1 VFGSPTAT
9 FEVVRNTGNP
19 SSEKAGVG
27 GSTPSLATTFSGLD
41 STSLS
46 ISLVGQ
52 LLNLSRWPQFCD
64 HSVTSADVRLS
75 VGKSNGTLRRE
86 EMILNDGVLHLSRA
100 FLVIVN
106 DTIDTTAHGITPN
119 EPSIVGAQQFGH
131 CGHVLHARIEPEI
144 VAVLIKDDW
153 HSVMNRRC
161 DGICSRRQDR
171 AGLQRFDVWDHN
183 GPEIVD
189 I

>member
-1 VFGSPTAT
+1 
-9 FEVVRNTGNP
+9 
-19 SSEKAGVG
+19 
-27 GSTPSLATTFSGLD
+27 
-41 STSLS
+41 
-46 ISLVGQ
+46 
-52 LLNLSRWPQFCD
+52 
-64 HSVTSADVRLS
+64 
-75 VGKSNGTLRRE
+75 
-86 EMILNDGVLHLSRA
+86 MILNDGVLHLSRA

-144 VAVLIKDDW
+144 VAVLIKGDW